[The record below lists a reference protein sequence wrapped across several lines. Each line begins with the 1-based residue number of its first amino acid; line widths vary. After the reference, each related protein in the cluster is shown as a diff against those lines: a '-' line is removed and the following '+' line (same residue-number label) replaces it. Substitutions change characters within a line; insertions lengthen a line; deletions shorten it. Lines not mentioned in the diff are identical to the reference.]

1 MRSTCIK
8 EAVSLKVQFA
18 IDRDENE
25 RLDLGIWAEIFHY
38 IKHKEICTFSK
49 TEDVDVS
56 FILKKKKILKISLSI
71 LQKWCKSFHYLYHWI
86 VKAINTLVATRKIWI
101 ETLSHKEPA
110 KDPCYWF
117 YLLFYLQICHCVVE
131 LREVLVFRVCVE
143 PIHFKLSPMHN
154 QLALHQGLF

>member
-56 FILKKKKILKISLSI
+56 FILKKKENSEDIFIYSSKMMQIFSLPLPLNS
-71 LQKWCKSFHYLYHWI
+71 Q
-86 VKAINTLVATRKIWI
+86 
-101 ETLSHKEPA
+101 SHKYFGCNKE
-110 KDPCYWF
+110 DLNWNF
-117 YLLFYLQICHCVVE
+117 VT
-131 LREVLVFRVCVE
+131 
-143 PIHFKLSPMHN
+143 
-154 QLALHQGLF
+154 